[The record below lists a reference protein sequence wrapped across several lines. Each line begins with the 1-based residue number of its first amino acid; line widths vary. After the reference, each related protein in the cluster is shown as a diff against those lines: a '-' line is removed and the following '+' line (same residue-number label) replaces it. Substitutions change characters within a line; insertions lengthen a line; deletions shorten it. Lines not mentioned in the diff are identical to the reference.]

1 MSMTADRRRRVRNSA
16 IGLAVFAFAV
26 YVAFIVFSVRTHGG

>member
-1 MSMTADRRRRVRNSA
+1 MSMTADQRRRVRNSA

-26 YVAFIVFSVRTHGG
+26 YVAFIVYSVRTHGG